1 MITTISI
8 PAKLTETSAT
18 LPVADGTLNVT
29 FTSEELQDFFSHY
42 AKSTSSPEASELFQ
56 AKINKALELRSLAGN
71 VPSNHSEE
79 EASDAAGSSEETTLY
94 ESLDNVKVSSDE
106 EVDSEID
113 IGQGRCDVAQ
123 NDADAAFMDLCGFH
137 ADLVVTKA
145 LTIKSSN
152 YRVSS
157 VSEALIEDTA
167 PLSSSSP
174 KKNYFDVQS
183 SVFSSKDLVNAELLS
198 RFSKKAEKKLQVGAL
213 SPYHHFMK
221 LFKLF
226 EIYRACHQYLPEV
239 AQAVRLCYSP
249 VFPVSVVELTD
260 VGLRFVPPS
269 FPKPKPLFTF
279 KQMVV
284 REKIALVRWIRTN
297 IKVPEMQPIL
307 VPNNQLVK
315 ALPYHDLP
323 KLPQLLDYYHS
334 YWKHLPQVS
343 RAVEDFHAS
352 GSQTVC
358 ELKDTKLVCQAPAL
372 PESNI
377 ELSGCSATTS
387 SRSIQSFL
395 RSRSRK
401 RGLSLRCSKQRRH
414 RRCHKS

>member
-1 MITTISI
+1 MITSILI
-8 PAKLTETSAT
+8 PAKLTKTSAT
-18 LPVADGTLNVT
+18 LPVAEGTLNVT

-56 AKINKALELRSLAGN
+56 AKISKALELRSLAGN
-71 VPSNHSEE
+71 APSNPSEE
-79 EASDAAGSSEETTLY
+79 EASDPTGSSEETTLY
-94 ESLDNVKVSSDE
+94 ESLDNVKLSSDE

-113 IGQGRCDVAQ
+113 ISQGRCNVAQ

-137 ADLVVTKA
+137 ADLVMTKA
-145 LTIKSSN
+145 LAIKSSD
-152 YRVSS
+152 STS
-157 VSEALIEDTA
+157 LSEALIEDTT

-174 KKNYFDVQS
+174 KRNYFGIQS
-183 SVFSSKDLVNAELLS
+183 SVFSSKDLVNSELLS
-198 RFSKKAEKKLQVGAL
+198 RFSNKAEKKLQVGAL

-226 EIYRACHQYLPEV
+226 EIYRACYQYLPQV

-260 VGLRFVPPS
+260 ASIRFAPPNVTE
-269 FPKPKPLFTF
+269 PLSIYR
-279 KQMVV
+279 QIV
-284 REKIALVRWIRTN
+284 REKIAFARWTRTHIR
-297 IKVPEMQPIL
+297 VPETQPIV
-307 VPNNQLVK
+307 VPDNMQLVK
-315 ALPYHDLP
+315 VLPFRDLT

-343 RAVEDFHAS
+343 RAVEVFHAS
-352 GSQTVC
+352 ASQSVC
-358 ELKDTKLVCQAPAL
+358 ELKGTKLVCQAPAL
-372 PESNI
+372 PDCQI

-401 RGLSLRCSKQRRH
+401 RGLSQRKQRRH